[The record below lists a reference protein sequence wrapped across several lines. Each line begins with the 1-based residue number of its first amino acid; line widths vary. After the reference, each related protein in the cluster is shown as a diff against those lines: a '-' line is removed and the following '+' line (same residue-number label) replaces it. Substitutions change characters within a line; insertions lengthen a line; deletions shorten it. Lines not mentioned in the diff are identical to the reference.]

1 MAVRRF
7 PKKFVKL
14 IANREEYKARMKQPR
29 HSVKASR
36 DTHLSL
42 SKSVQSIPSLGQILL
57 ADDSLDSR
65 FLLEMMLTKAGY
77 KVTCAS
83 SGLEALAQIEKN
95 CFDLVLLDAIMPDLD
110 GYEVTVQVR
119 QNQKL
124 SFVPIVLITDCDTPN
139 LVYRLDCGAD
149 DFICKPIKRKYLLA
163 KVRALLRLKYAIA
176 QQAQIALQRED
187 FVRQLTHD
195 LRNPLLAAHEVLNSL
210 YQGNYGCSLDDFESV
225 IARLIRNNQNLLDLV
240 NTLLAVYEYEAAKK
254 PLSFLRL
261 DLAQLIAEVIEEF
274 NPLAVAKGL
283 TIDREQHLTPVWVM
297 GDRLQLRRVFV
308 NLISN
313 AIKFTD
319 SGSICVSCCLSDSSQ
334 FVEVLVQDTGIGID
348 QEYLSDL
355 FQPFQR
361 VNHNCLGT
369 GLGLYLAKQIV
380 EAHQGYIEVKSEL
393 GKGCFIKVVLP
404 SGVSS
409 H

>member
-1 MAVRRF
+1 
-7 PKKFVKL
+7 
-14 IANREEYKARMKQPR
+14 MKQPR
-29 HSVKASR
+29 HTVKASL
-36 DTHLSL
+36 DTHLSF

-57 ADDSLDSR
+57 ADGSPDSG
-65 FLLEMMLTKAGY
+65 FLVEMMLTKAGY
-77 KVTCAS
+77 RVTCTS

-95 CFDLVLLDAIMPDLD
+95 CFDLVLLEAIMPDLD
-110 GYEVTVQVR
+110 GYEVTAQVR

-124 SFVPIVLITDCDTPN
+124 SFMPIVLMTDCDTPN

-149 DFICKPIKRKYLLA
+149 DFICKPIKQKYLLA
-163 KVRALLRLKYAIA
+163 KIRAFLRLKSAIDERDRTIA
-176 QQAQIALQRED
+176 NTHKIALQRED

-195 LRNPLLAAHEVLNSL
+195 LRNPLLAAHEVLNCL
-210 YQGNYGCSLDDFESV
+210 AQGNYGRSLDDFESV

-274 NPLAVAKGL
+274 KPLAVAKGL
-283 TIDREQHLTPVWVM
+283 TIDSQQHLMPVWVM
-297 GDRLQLRRVFV
+297 GDRLELRRVFV

-348 QEYLSDL
+348 EEYFSDL
-355 FQPFQR
+355 FQPFHR
-361 VNHNCLGT
+361 GNHNCLGT
-369 GLGLYLAKQIV
+369 GLGLYLSKQIV
-380 EAHQGYIEVKSEL
+380 EAHQGSIEVRSEL
-393 GKGCFIKVVLP
+393 GKGCFIKVALP

>member
-1 MAVRRF
+1 
-7 PKKFVKL
+7 
-14 IANREEYKARMKQPR
+14 MKQPR
-29 HSVKASR
+29 HTVKASL
-36 DTHLSL
+36 DTHLSF

-57 ADDSLDSR
+57 ADGSPDSG
-65 FLLEMMLTKAGY
+65 FLVEMMLTKAGY
-77 KVTCAS
+77 RVTCTS

-95 CFDLVLLDAIMPDLD
+95 CFDLVLLEAIMPDLD
-110 GYEVTVQVR
+110 GYEVTAQVR

-124 SFVPIVLITDCDTPN
+124 SFMPIVLMTDCDTPN

-149 DFICKPIKRKYLLA
+149 DFICKPIKQKYLLA
-163 KVRALLRLKYAIA
+163 KIRALLRLKSAIDERDRTIA
-176 QQAQIALQRED
+176 NTHQIALQRED

-195 LRNPLLAAHEVLNSL
+195 LHNPLLAAHEVLNCL
-210 YQGNYGCSLDDFESV
+210 AKGNYGRSLDDFESV
-225 IARLIRNNQNLLDLV
+225 ISRLIRNNQNLLDLV
-240 NTLLAVYEYEAAKK
+240 NTLLAVYEYEAGKK

-283 TIDREQHLTPVWVM
+283 TIDSQQHLMPVWVM
-297 GDRLQLRRVFV
+297 GDRLELRRVFV

-319 SGSICVSCCLSDSSQ
+319 SGSICVSCRLSDSSQ

-348 QEYLSDL
+348 PEYLSDL
-355 FQPFQR
+355 FQPFHR
-361 VNHNCLGT
+361 GNHNCLGT
-369 GLGLYLAKQIV
+369 GLGLYLSKQIV
-380 EAHQGYIEVKSEL
+380 EAHQGSIEVTSEL
-393 GKGCFIKVVLP
+393 DKGCFIKVVLP
-404 SGVSS
+404 SDVSS

>member
-1 MAVRRF
+1 
-7 PKKFVKL
+7 
-14 IANREEYKARMKQPR
+14 MKQP
-29 HSVKASR
+29 HHTVNESR
-36 DTHLSL
+36 DTHLSF
-42 SKSVQSIPSLGQILL
+42 SKSVHSIPSLGQILL
-57 ADDSLDSR
+57 ADGSPDSR
-65 FLLEMMLTKAGY
+65 FWMEMMLTKAGY
-77 KVTCAS
+77 RVTCAS
-83 SGLEALAQIEKN
+83 SGLETLAQIEKN
-95 CFDLVLLDAIMPDLD
+95 CFDLVLLEAIMPDLD
-110 GYEVTVQVR
+110 GYEVTAQVR

-124 SFVPIVLITDCDTPN
+124 SFMPIVLMTDCDTPS

-149 DFICKPIKRKYLLA
+149 DFICKPIKQKYLLA
-163 KVRALLRLKYAIA
+163 KIRALLRLKSAIDERDRTIA
-176 QQAQIALQRED
+176 NTHKIALQRED

-195 LRNPLLAAHEVLNSL
+195 LRNPLLAAHEVLNCL
-210 YQGNYGCSLDDFESV
+210 AQGNYGRSLDDFESV

-283 TIDREQHLTPVWVM
+283 TIDSQQHLMPVWVM
-297 GDRLQLRRVFV
+297 GDRLELRRVFV

-319 SGSICVSCCLSDSSQ
+319 SGSIYVSCCLSDSSQ
-334 FVEVLVQDTGIGID
+334 FVEILVQDTGIGID
-348 QEYLSDL
+348 PECLSDL
-355 FQPFQR
+355 FQPFHR
-361 VNHNCLGT
+361 ENHNCLGT
-369 GLGLYLAKQIV
+369 GLGLYLSKQIV
-380 EAHQGYIEVKSEL
+380 EAHQGSIEVTSEL